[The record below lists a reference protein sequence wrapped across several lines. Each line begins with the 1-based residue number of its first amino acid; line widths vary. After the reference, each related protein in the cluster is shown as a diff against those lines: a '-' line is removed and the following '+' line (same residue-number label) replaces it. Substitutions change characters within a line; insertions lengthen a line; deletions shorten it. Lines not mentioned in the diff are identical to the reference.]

1 MNSNISS
8 TSSVS
13 SRTAAELRNEH
24 QGGVKSKKRI
34 GNNLVKSLSE
44 IKHAVGKVLSK
55 ASSRSSGSLR
65 KSSSSIS
72 LGSNSFGSVDD
83 MGQKNNSL
91 ARYEFAAQRHLDVD
105 QRHLGV
111 DQSVAEFYGDVFIAG
126 ERHIDIQDDASESTQ
141 DDASEI
147 EQNTQLN
154 SGTKSYL
161 IFDDDSA
168 LDDNLFNKIKS
179 DFSTYKFKPSAR
191 PNVTTSATDKELLS
205 RIKKKSQEYKDRIS
219 AQNKANNQGSEPSE
233 QNPAEKIEARNSESI
248 NKNDQVGKKQSAK
261 KSVVQN
267 RDQSDYKV
275 YGELVDPKDLTDWVN
290 QNVKGKIKATEESL
304 LQRQLNGNFVKR
316 PSNNDS

>member
-13 SRTAAELRNEH
+13 SRAAAELRNEH
-24 QGGVKSKKRI
+24 QDGVTSKKRT
-34 GNNLVKSLSE
+34 GKNLVNTLSK
-44 IKHAVGKVLSK
+44 IKHTVGNMLSK

-65 KSSSSIS
+65 KSSGSIS

-83 MGQKNNSL
+83 IGQKNNSL

-105 QRHLGV
+105 QRHLDG

-126 ERHIDIQDDASESTQ
+126 KRHIDIQDDASESTQ

-161 IFDDDSA
+161 IFDDDST

-191 PNVTTSATDKELLS
+191 SNVTTSATDKELLS
-205 RIKKKSQEYKDRIS
+205 SIKRKSQEYKDRIS
-219 AQNKANNQGSEPSE
+219 AQNKANNQGSNPSE
-233 QNPAEKIEARNSESI
+233 QN
-248 NKNDQVGKKQSAK
+248 QVVKKQSAK
-261 KSVVQN
+261 ESVVQN
-267 RDQSDYKV
+267 RDQSDYN
-275 YGELVDPKDLTDWVN
+275 YGGKRDNPADLVINWTDCTIDEKIRATQEALV
-290 QNVKGKIKATEESL
+290 GK
-304 LQRQLNGNFVKR
+304 
-316 PSNNDS
+316 